1 MFKHKRRNEGIL
13 YEARQD
19 GLLSLSGEAPNTRNK
34 INEEVREELAG
45 TETVLTDT
53 QGLRLAYE
61 NPNRLYRNGSI
72 LYIAGTKDPIDFY
85 DNLKLP
91 FYQTR
96 NTKRYKDVDKLIKD
110 NAIEIDGKKHYGI
123 TDVISHSLGSAVGQQ
138 INNDYG
144 NIFRSRSYGSPFASR
159 QRPEDT
165 GTNLRIRKA
174 GDPVSMFDNATI
186 NLNRSSLNLLDN
198 HSYADIANVKNKAG
212 NEPITREEF
221 MEQFET

>member
-1 MFKHKRRNEGIL
+1 MHRNKRRNEGIL
-13 YEARQD
+13 YEA
-19 GLLSLSGEAPNTRNK
+19 PNNRNK
-34 INEEVREELAG
+34 INDEVREELAG
-45 TETVLTDT
+45 TETFLTDT

-61 NPNRLYRNGSI
+61 SPNRIYRNGSI

-85 DNLKLP
+85 DDLKLP
-91 FYQTR
+91 FHQTR

-110 NAIEIDGKKHYGI
+110 EAIEIDGKKHYGI

-138 INNDYG
+138 INTDYG
-144 NIFRSRSYGSPFASR
+144 NIFRSRSYGSPFVST

-165 GTNLRIRKA
+165 GTDLRIR
-174 GDPVSMFDNATI
+174 GSNDVVSMFDRGAISIPKGSI
-186 NLNRSSLNLLDN
+186 NPLYN
-198 HSYADIANVKNKAG
+198 HEYADIANVKNKAG

>member
-1 MFKHKRRNEGIL
+1 MHKHKRRNEGIL
-13 YEARQD
+13 YEA
-19 GLLSLSGEAPNTRNK
+19 PNTRNK
-34 INEEVREELAG
+34 INDEVREGLAG
-45 TETVLTDT
+45 TETFLTDT
-53 QGLRLAYE
+53 QGLKLAYE
-61 NPNRLYRNGSI
+61 SPNRIYRNGSI

-85 DNLKLP
+85 DDLKLP

-110 NAIEIDGKKHYGI
+110 DAIEIDGKKHYGI

-144 NIFRSRSYGSPFASR
+144 NIFRSRSYGSPFVST

-174 GDPVSMFDNATI
+174 GDPVSMFDRGSIT
-186 NLNRSSLNLLDN
+186 LNRGTLDPLQN
-198 HSYADIANVKNKAG
+198 HSYQDIANIKNKAG
-212 NEPITREEF
+212 NEPITQEEF
-221 MEQFET
+221 LEQFD

>member
-1 MFKHKRRNEGIL
+1 MFKHKRRNERLL
-13 YEARQD
+13 YEA
-19 GLLSLSGEAPNTRNK
+19 PKTRNK

-45 TETVLTDT
+45 TETFLTDT

-61 NPNRLYRNGSI
+61 SPNRLYRNGSI
-72 LYIAGTKDPIDFY
+72 LHIAGTKDPIDFY
-85 DNLKLP
+85 DDLKLP

-110 NAIEIDGKKHYGI
+110 NAIEIDGKQHYGI

-144 NIFRSRSYGSPFASR
+144 NIFRGRSYGSPFVSR

-174 GDPVSMFDNATI
+174 GDFVSMFDNATI
-186 NLNRSSLNLLDN
+186 NLNRSSLSPLDN
-198 HSYADIANVKNKAG
+198 HSYADIANVSNKAG
-212 NEPITREEF
+212 NIPITREEF